1 MKKLPLFLLGFGF
14 ALSLTACKTSSEL
27 AEGKLNSDELTNSEL
42 AHEKATEVS
51 LAGGEIESG
60 EIVVDKIIGE
70 WETYALEINGEN
82 QEICES
88 NIKIEK
94 SQNALYSISGDSGV
108 NRYFGSAKISK
119 NSFLVQDNLAST
131 KMAGDPKSMAF
142 EDNFTKVLLEANLFK
157 LYKENDSDFLLLE
170 NKSGTEKII
179 FIRSK

>member
-51 LAGGEIESG
+51 LAGGEI
-60 EIVVDKIIGE
+60 VVDKITGE

-142 EDNFTKVLLEANLFK
+142 EDNFTKVLLDANLFK